1 MSCTPTQTASTLRR
15 AKNLNLH
22 LEQGAEF
29 TIPIVYKE
37 GDEVFDFTGA
47 DIKCQFREKVSSPT
61 PVVDLSVG
69 SGLELTPLGGK
80 IVMTVT
86 AAQTAALAV
95 FKGVWDM
102 LITLPTGEKF
112 RILTGEWEV
121 SRGVTR

>member
-1 MSCTPTQTASTLRR
+1 MSCTPTQTASALRR

-22 LEQGAEF
+22 LEQGAQF

-37 GDEVFDFTGA
+37 GDTVFNFTGA
-47 DIKCQFREKVSSPT
+47 TVKCQFREKVSSPT
-61 PVVDLSVG
+61 PIVDLSVG
-69 SGLELTPLGGK
+69 SGLTLTPLEGK

-86 AAQTAALAV
+86 AAQTAAMTV

-102 LITLPTGEKF
+102 LVTLPSGEKF